1 MENPHVVDGK
11 PARSPTRFLNDYARK
26 RNRKEVLANY
36 NKTSINIAH
45 QHDSWMEFKGSA
57 KISNS

>member
-11 PARSPTRFLNDYARK
+11 PARSRTRFLNDYARK

-57 KISNS
+57 KSSNS

>member
-1 MENPHVVDGK
+1 LAEIFVAQTGI
-11 PARSPTRFLNDYARK
+11 DYARK
-26 RNRKEVLANY
+26 RNRKEALANY